1 MDETETKSANLF
13 VSHVNDL
20 EIHRQRWRRISKKS
34 KPGRPVITPTG
45 FRGEFNFLFRG
56 NEMRSFSPNYNV
68 RLIYGGKWA
77 KSLISR
83 LRSGTLQP
91 NEKRHGQLHRMTM
104 CPGVWRTLDC
114 LSKLDLLSNNE
125 LRTSWAQS
133 RVDRIPSM
141 NARLVRKVQALSGG
155 ASVCSVH
162 FIIWLHPFDGAEDG
176 WPSVYDAA

>member
-1 MDETETKSANLF
+1 
-13 VSHVNDL
+13 
-20 EIHRQRWRRISKKS
+20 
-34 KPGRPVITPTG
+34 
-45 FRGEFNFLFRG
+45 
-56 NEMRSFSPNYNV
+56 MRSFSPNYNV
-68 RLIYGGKWA
+68 RLIYGGKGA

-141 NARLVRKVQALSGG
+141 NARLVRKVQVCPAARQSAPCTLLSG
-155 ASVCSVH
+155 SIS
-162 FIIWLHPFDGAEDG
+162 LMEPRMDGPRFMTQHKDVAWING
-176 WPSVYDAA
+176 RLAAVIKIVAA